1 MFRLDYAQFLELE
14 LFTRF
19 GGVADERVQARITRG
34 ERLRA
39 LLVQPQFAPLRLA
52 DEVAL
57 AIALREGLFD
67 AISVETIG
75 GLRQALP
82 NWLDRQA
89 SAAVASIER
98 NGTMTG
104 DETASLRNA
113 VAALLARQAGDGGD
127 G

>member
-1 MFRLDYAQFLELE
+1 M
-14 LFTRF
+14 
-19 GGVADERVQARITRG
+19 QARITRG